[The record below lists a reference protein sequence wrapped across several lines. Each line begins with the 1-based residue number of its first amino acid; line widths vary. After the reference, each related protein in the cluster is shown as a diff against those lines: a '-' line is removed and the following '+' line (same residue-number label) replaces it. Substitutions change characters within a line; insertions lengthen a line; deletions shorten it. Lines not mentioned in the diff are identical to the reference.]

1 MLYWGCDGTPF
12 FIMKKYIATILPLF
26 LVACGAPSTGPDNSE
41 IISKAEEACL
51 TTFPGEVMG
60 SVDTKE
66 FGITFVDTGD
76 LTYGECEWD
85 AKTGE
90 IIKTISS
97 DQIDEK
103 L

>member
-1 MLYWGCDGTPF
+1 
-12 FIMKKYIATILPLF
+12 MKKYIATILPLF
-26 LVACGAPSTGPDNSE
+26 LVACGAPSTAPDNSE

-60 SVDTKE
+60 SVDTNE

-76 LTYGECEWD
+76 MSYGECEWD

-90 IIKTISS
+90 LTKTISS
-97 DQIDEK
+97 ETLDKTI
-103 L
+103 

>member
-1 MLYWGCDGTPF
+1 
-12 FIMKKYIATILPLF
+12 MKKYIATILPLF

-90 IIKTISS
+90 ITETISS
-97 DQIDEK
+97 ENIDGE

>member
-1 MLYWGCDGTPF
+1 MGGTSVPLF
-12 FIMKKYIATILPLF
+12 FMKKYIATILPLF

-60 SVDTKE
+60 SIDTDD
-66 FGITFVDTGD
+66 FGITFVDTGE
-76 LTYGECEWD
+76 LSYGECEWD

-90 IIKTISS
+90 ITETISS
-97 DQIDEK
+97 ENIDGE

>member
-1 MLYWGCDGTPF
+1 
-12 FIMKKYIATILPLF
+12 MKKYIATILPLF

-66 FGITFVDTGD
+66 IGITFVETGEM
-76 LTYGECEWD
+76 TYGECEWD

-97 DQIDEK
+97 DQIDGE

>member
-1 MLYWGCDGTPF
+1 MLYWGATAPLF
-12 FIMKKYIATILPLF
+12 FMKKYIATILPLF
-26 LVACGAPSTGPDNSE
+26 LVACGAPSTAPDNSE

-51 TTFPGEVMG
+51 TTFPGEVMS

-90 IIKTISS
+90 ITNTMSSETLDKTI
-97 DQIDEK
+97 
-103 L
+103 

>member
-1 MLYWGCDGTPF
+1 
-12 FIMKKYIATILPLF
+12 MKKYIATILPLF
-26 LVACGAPSTGPDNSE
+26 LVACGAPPIEVDNSE

-66 FGITFVDTGD
+66 FGITFVDTGEM
-76 LTYGECEWD
+76 TYGECEWD
-85 AKTGE
+85 ATTGE

-97 DQIDEK
+97 DQIDK
-103 L
+103 QL

>member
-1 MLYWGCDGTPF
+1 M
-12 FIMKKYIATILPLF
+12 
-26 LVACGAPSTGPDNSE
+26 
-41 IISKAEEACL
+41 
-51 TTFPGEVMG
+51 TFPGEVMG
-60 SVDTKE
+60 SVDTKQ

-90 IIKTISS
+90 ITKTITSN
-97 DQIDEK
+97 QIDDK

>member
-1 MLYWGCDGTPF
+1 
-12 FIMKKYIATILPLF
+12 MKKYIAIILPLF
-26 LVACGAPSTGPDNSE
+26 LVACGEPTKSDNSE

-51 TTFPGEVMG
+51 MTFTGEVMG

-90 IIKTISS
+90 ITKTITSN
-97 DQIDEK
+97 QIDDK

>member
-1 MLYWGCDGTPF
+1 
-12 FIMKKYIATILPLF
+12 MKKYIATILPLF
-26 LVACGAPSTGPDNSE
+26 LVACGAPSTGPDKSE

-66 FGITFVDTGD
+66 FGITFVDTGEM
-76 LTYGECEWD
+76 TYGECEWD

-90 IIKTISS
+90 VTKTISS
-97 DQIDEK
+97 ENIDGE

>member
-1 MLYWGCDGTPF
+1 MGGLRSPF
-12 FIMKKYIATILPLF
+12 FMKKYIATILPLF
-26 LVACGAPSTGPDNSE
+26 LVACGAPPIEVDNSE

-66 FGITFVDTGD
+66 FGITFVDTGEM
-76 LTYGECEWD
+76 TYGECEWD

-90 IIKTISS
+90 ITETISS
-97 DQIDEK
+97 EQIDEEV
-103 L
+103 

>member
-1 MLYWGCDGTPF
+1 
-12 FIMKKYIATILPLF
+12 MKKYIATILPLF
-26 LVACGAPSTGPDNSE
+26 LVACGAPSTGSDNSE

-66 FGITFVDTGD
+66 FGITFVDTGEM
-76 LTYGECEWD
+76 TYGECEWD

-90 IIKTISS
+90 VTKTISS
-97 DQIDEK
+97 ENIDGE

>member
-1 MLYWGCDGTPF
+1 MGVLQHPF
-12 FIMKKYIATILPLF
+12 FMKKYIATILPLF
-26 LVACGAPSTGPDNSE
+26 LVACGAPPTGPDNSE

-66 FGITFVDTGD
+66 FGITFVDTGE
-76 LTYGECEWD
+76 LSYGECEWD
-85 AKTGE
+85 ATTGE

-97 DQIDEK
+97 DQIDK
-103 L
+103 QV

>member
-1 MLYWGCDGTPF
+1 
-12 FIMKKYIATILPLF
+12 MKKYIATILPLF

-41 IISKAEEACL
+41 IISKAEEECL

>member
-1 MLYWGCDGTPF
+1 
-12 FIMKKYIATILPLF
+12 MKKYIATILPLF
-26 LVACGAPSTGPDNSE
+26 LVACGAPPIEPDNSE

-66 FGITFVDTGD
+66 FGITFVDTGE
-76 LTYGECEWD
+76 LSYGECEWD

-90 IIKTISS
+90 ITETISS
-97 DQIDEK
+97 EQIDEEV
-103 L
+103 

>member
-1 MLYWGCDGTPF
+1 
-12 FIMKKYIATILPLF
+12 MKKYIATILPLF

-60 SVDTKE
+60 SVDTEE
-66 FGITFVDTGD
+66 FGITFVDTGE
-76 LTYGECEWD
+76 LSYGECEWD
-85 AKTGE
+85 ATTGE

-97 DQIDEK
+97 DQIDK
-103 L
+103 QV

>member
-1 MLYWGCDGTPF
+1 
-12 FIMKKYIATILPLF
+12 MKKYIATILPLF

-66 FGITFVDTGD
+66 FGITFVDTGEM
-76 LTYGECEWD
+76 TYGECEWD

-90 IIKTISS
+90 ITETISS
-97 DQIDEK
+97 ENIDGE

>member
-12 FIMKKYIATILPLF
+12 FMKKYIATILPLF
-26 LVACGAPSTGPDNSE
+26 LVACGAPPIEVDNSE
-41 IISKAEEACL
+41 IISKAEAACL
-51 TTFPGEVMG
+51 KAFPGEVMG

-66 FGITFVDTGD
+66 FGITFVDTGE
-76 LTYGECEWD
+76 LSYGECEWD

-90 IIKTISS
+90 ITETISS
-97 DQIDEK
+97 ENIDEE

>member
-1 MLYWGCDGTPF
+1 
-12 FIMKKYIATILPLF
+12 MKKYIATILPLF

-66 FGITFVDTGD
+66 FGITFVDTGE
-76 LTYGECEWD
+76 LSYGECEWD

-90 IIKTISS
+90 ITETISS
-97 DQIDEK
+97 ENIDKE

>member
-1 MLYWGCDGTPF
+1 
-12 FIMKKYIATILPLF
+12 MKKYIAIILPLF
-26 LVACGAPSTGPDNSE
+26 LVACGAPTKSDNSE

-51 TTFPGEVMG
+51 VTFPGEVMG

-66 FGITFVDTGD
+66 FGITFVDTGE
-76 LTYGECEWD
+76 LSYGECEWD

-97 DQIDEK
+97 DQIDK
-103 L
+103 QV

>member
-1 MLYWGCDGTPF
+1 LGDFGPPF
-12 FIMKKYIATILPLF
+12 FMKKYIATILPLF

-66 FGITFVDTGD
+66 FGITFVDTGEM
-76 LTYGECEWD
+76 TYGECEWD

-90 IIKTISS
+90 ITETISS
-97 DQIDEK
+97 ENIDGE

>member
-1 MLYWGCDGTPF
+1 
-12 FIMKKYIATILPLF
+12 MKKYIATIIPLF

-51 TTFPGEVMG
+51 TTFSGEVMG

-66 FGITFVDTGD
+66 FGITFVDTGE
-76 LTYGECEWD
+76 LSYGECEWD
-85 AKTGE
+85 ATTGE

-97 DQIDEK
+97 DQIDK
-103 L
+103 QV